1 MKKYEI
7 ISKHLNK
14 MFSPTKYLY
23 VDFSIRLN
31 KFLNF
36 RKKKINE
43 HNEIS
48 YEIYLFFFRI
58 YYVSKTDLPF

>member
-1 MKKYEI
+1 
-7 ISKHLNK
+7 